1 MAEHNDNDT
10 SASQTLGSS
19 YITIDHTPP
28 PSHSSSTVS
37 ISDLDKPLM
46 TKFSPPANKSVVAL
60 SSPSSPTSHAHKS
73 RKDYKKEIEND
84 KASWPN
90 GKRPR
95 GYRTSEGKELAEKSK
110 NYKSGVSI
118 PHLSAPCNTYQGV
131 LTHALLGAIRTC
143 YNSCLHW

>member
-1 MAEHNDNDT
+1 MTEHNNDD
-10 SASQTLGSS
+10 SQPLGSS
-19 YITIDHTPP
+19 YITIEHTPP

-37 ISDLDKPLM
+37 ISDLDIPLM
-46 TKFSPPANKSVVAL
+46 TKFSPPAKESVVA
-60 SSPSSPTSHAHKS
+60 PSSPTSHAHKS
-73 RKDYKKEIEND
+73 RKDYKKEVEDD

-131 LTHALLGAIRTC
+131 LTHALLGAIRRC
-143 YNSCLHW
+143 YNSCLQW

>member
-1 MAEHNDNDT
+1 MAEHNDDT
-10 SASQTLGSS
+10 SASQALGSS
-19 YITIDHTPP
+19 YITIEHTPP

-37 ISDLDKPLM
+37 ISDLNTPLM
-46 TKFSPPANKSVVAL
+46 TKFSSTAKEPVISQ
-60 SSPSSPTSHAHKS
+60 PSSPTSHAHKS
-73 RKDYKKEIEND
+73 RRDYKKEIEND
-84 KASWPN
+84 RASWPN

-131 LTHALLGAIRTC
+131 LTHAVLGAIRM
-143 YNSCLHW
+143 YPQ